1 MTRGTKIDFASVQK
15 AEQERI
21 ELQRGEEQFESVVGV
36 ALSGGGIRS
45 ASFALGLLQS
55 LDNADRLKQV
65 DYLSTVSGGGYIG
78 SCWTWLNHCRTK
90 FGSSGTGFPLRQ
102 TKGARE
108 PGKRIPLNF
117 IRQHGNFLAPHDGLS
132 SMSLFAS
139 ILRNVLVFGGV
150 YLCAATCVAFAFI
163 ALQDLVRGGD
173 WAGNTIWFAPILHK
187 SIAFWFAVMFAAV
200 SVIITLV
207 YALMSWILPFCV
219 WLSLLMGKSGLVP
232 AFKRATYRL
241 RVFAQR
247 SLGNLLAV
255 VMAFSIIGSVPYI
268 VAYLNKIV
276 FLDNAAIAVGSGAT
290 MIGIGG
296 GILQFYG
303 RIQRIGGVM
312 KFMQGFGAQLA
323 SLLLIYGILI
333 FAYVLAK
340 TGSGPSWWVYLSV
353 ALLFGFIINVNYFGI
368 GRMYRDR
375 LMETFL
381 PNPSAIASGKWEL
394 ATDAD
399 DGKLSEMCVGSPSGR
414 PYHLVNCNVVLV
426 NSRTAS
432 YRGRGGDSF
441 TLAPLYSGSDSIGWH
456 PTDSFSSNRM
466 TLPTAMAISGAAA
479 NPHAGVAGV
488 GLTRN
493 RFVSFLMSFMGVR
506 LGFWARN
513 PIAPRL
519 QSLIAKLAPNLWYPG
534 FVQGLLGQRYRENAG
549 YIELTDGGHFEN
561 LGLYELFRRQVDVII
576 CSDAG
581 ADVDF
586 GFGDLANA
594 IERARVDFGTKVTFQ
609 PDYGLDALLPGS
621 AEIIGDKE
629 KVFVEKFGL
638 ANRAFA
644 VADINYGGKSGRLI
658 YLKTALTKNL
668 SEDIYGFKSR
678 NPTFPDQSTVDQFF
692 DEVQLESYRQLG
704 FELCGQMLEENKSA
718 RWF

>member
-1 MTRGTKIDFASVQK
+1 MTFGTEFDFASVQK

-21 ELQRGEEQFESVVGV
+21 ELQRGDEKFDSVVGV

-45 ASFALGLLQS
+45 ASFALGLLQC
-55 LDNADRLKQV
+55 LDIANRLKQV

-78 SCWTWLNHCRTK
+78 SCWTWLNYCRTK
-90 FGSSGTGFPLRQ
+90 FGLAGAGFPLRQ

-108 PGKRIPLNF
+108 QGDRIPLNF

-150 YLCAATCVAFAFI
+150 YLCAATCIAFAFI
-163 ALQDLVRGGD
+163 ALQDFVRGAA
-173 WAGNTIWFAPILHK
+173 WAGDTIWFGAILHR
-187 SIAFWFAVMFAAV
+187 SIAFWLAAVFATLAVM
-200 SVIITLV
+200 ITLA

-219 WLSLLMGKSGLVP
+219 WVSLLVGRSKLVP

-247 SLGNLLAV
+247 SLGNLLAIV
-255 VMAFSIIGSVPYI
+255 VVFSVIGSVPL
-268 VAYLNKIV
+268 VVFYL
-276 FLDNAAIAVGSGAT
+276 DSAAVPVGGGAT
-290 MIGIGG
+290 IIGIGG

-303 RIQRIGGVM
+303 RIQRISGVL
-312 KFMQGFGAQLA
+312 KFMQGFGAQVA

-340 TGSGPSWWVYLSV
+340 TGVGPDWWVYAVV
-353 ALLFGFIINVNYFGI
+353 ALLFGFIINVNFFGI

-399 DGKLSEMCVGSPSGR
+399 DGKLSEMCADSSAGR
-414 PYHLVNCNVVLV
+414 PYHLINCNVVLV

-456 PTDSFSSNRM
+456 PTDGFSSNRM

-479 NPHAGVAGV
+479 NPHTGV
-488 GLTRN
+488 GGSGPTRN

-513 PIAPRL
+513 PIAPRFRRF
-519 QSLIAKLAPNLWYPG
+519 IATMAPNLWYPG
-534 FVQGLLGQRYRENAG
+534 LVQGLLGQRYRESAG
-549 YIELTDGGHFEN
+549 FIELTDGGHFEN
-561 LGLYELFRRQVDVII
+561 LGLYELFRRQVDVVI

-581 ADVDF
+581 ADADF

-594 IERARVDFGTKVTFQ
+594 IERARVDFGTKVTFHE
-609 PDYGLDALLPGS
+609 DYGLDALLPGS
-621 AEIIGDKE
+621 AEKAGDKD

-638 ANRAFA
+638 AKRAFA
-644 VADINYGGKSGRLI
+644 VADISYGEKNGRLI

-678 NPTFPDQSTVDQFF
+678 NPTFPDQSTIDQFF

-704 FELCGQMLEENKSA
+704 FELCGQMLVENKTT